1 MEWMAA
7 SHFASQLRKDLSIEM
22 IRTKIAEE
30 SFLSQKADRYDKY
43 ERKRH
48 SGLTDVNLPTLEGRN
63 LELEETSQEPI
74 PEEMSVRQR
83 SAKSL
88 LSDQRRQMFQ
98 KYLEEKRLKK
108 LRNLQR

>member
-1 MEWMAA
+1 MAA

-74 PEEMSVRQR
+74 PEEMSVRQ
-83 SAKSL
+83 S
-88 LSDQRRQMFQ
+88 
-98 KYLEEKRLKK
+98 KK
-108 LRNLQR
+108 LWQQMLPQGQSSTSKKKKKLTRRMEF

>member
-1 MEWMAA
+1 MAA

-74 PEEMSVRQR
+74 PEEMSVRQSKCYLR
-83 SAKSL
+83 DNL
-88 LSDQRRQMFQ
+88 PHQ
-98 KYLEEKRLKK
+98 KKKKTYQKNGVLKYHSK
-108 LRNLQR
+108 

>member
-83 SAKSL
+83 LPESP
-88 LSDQRRQMFQ
+88 
-98 KYLEEKRLKK
+98 
-108 LRNLQR
+108 